1 MNPKLSEELAQQG
14 FAIAPAALS
23 SRQIDEIATRL
34 QSSEVDGPGSRTAL
48 DQDWCW
54 KLAASLRS
62 LPDLS
67 GVLGNRV
74 AVQCTYFDKRPDA
87 NWLVP
92 IHQDLSIPV
101 KEFVEAEALTG
112 WTRKQGRIF
121 VQAPVDVLEKM
132 IAVRFHL
139 DDSGHGN
146 GPLRVI
152 AGSHRLGRIPSRDCA
167 RHRAE
172 HGEVECVVPRGGV
185 ILMKPLLL
193 HASSK
198 SVTSR
203 RRRVLHFAFGPH
215 DLPHGLAWAQAA

>member
-14 FAIAPAALS
+14 FAIVSTALP
-23 SRQIDEIATRL
+23 SRHIDEITLRL
-34 QSSEVDGPGSRTAL
+34 ESLKSDGPGSRNAL

-54 KLAASLRS
+54 QLAAFLRS
-62 LPDLS
+62 LPVLS
-67 GVLGNRV
+67 EVFGNLV
-74 AVQCTYFDKRPDA
+74 AVQCTYFDKRSYG

-112 WTRKQGRIF
+112 WTRKQGRTF
-121 VQAPVDVLEKM
+121 VQAPVDVLEEM
-132 IAVRFHL
+132 IAVRLHL
-139 DDSGHGN
+139 DDSDHGN
-146 GPLRVI
+146 GPLRVV
-152 AGSHRLGRIPSRDCA
+152 AGSHQFGRIPSRDCA

-172 HGEVECVVPRGGV
+172 YGEVECVVARGGV

-203 RRRVLHFAFGPH
+203 RRRVLHFVFGPH

>member
-14 FAIAPAALS
+14 FAIVPAALPL
-23 SRQIDEIATRL
+23 RHVNEIAIRL
-34 QSSEVDGPGSRTAL
+34 ESLESDGPGSRTAM

-54 KLAASLRS
+54 QLAAFLRS
-62 LPDLS
+62 LPVLS
-67 GVLGNRV
+67 EVLRNRV
-74 AVQCTYFDKRPDA
+74 AVQCTYFDKRSDA

-112 WTRKQGRIF
+112 WTRKQERIF

-139 DDSGHGN
+139 DDSDHGN

-172 HGEVECVVPRGGV
+172 HGEVDCVVPRGGV

-198 SVTSR
+198 SMTSR
-203 RRRVLHFAFGPH
+203 RRRVLHFVFGPH